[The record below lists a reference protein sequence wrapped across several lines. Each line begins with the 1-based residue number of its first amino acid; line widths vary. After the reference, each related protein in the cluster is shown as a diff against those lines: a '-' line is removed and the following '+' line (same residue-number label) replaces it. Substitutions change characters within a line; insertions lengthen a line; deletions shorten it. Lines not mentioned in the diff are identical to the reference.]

1 MNFIEAYT
9 QGQKGANKGL
19 PMGPGLSAV
28 SQAINDIQRAKIYT
42 IAAAPKGGKSTFADV
57 GFVIEPA
64 VYVLE
69 HNIKIQ
75 SA

>member
-42 IAAAPKGGKSTFADV
+42 IAAAPKGLSKNCIFIA
-57 GFVIEPA
+57 VI
-64 VYVLE
+64 V
-69 HNIKIQ
+69 
-75 SA
+75 